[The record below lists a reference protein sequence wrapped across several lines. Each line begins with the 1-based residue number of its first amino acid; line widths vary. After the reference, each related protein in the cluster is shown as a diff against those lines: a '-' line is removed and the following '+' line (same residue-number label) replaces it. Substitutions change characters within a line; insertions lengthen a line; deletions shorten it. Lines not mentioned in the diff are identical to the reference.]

1 MVHGSRVIARTFI
14 QQLLSSEDVLD
25 ILLNAGYF
33 KNEDNCEQK
42 WLLCSREMKIK
53 KQGLGD
59 ISPYS
64 LF

>member
-1 MVHGSRVIARTFI
+1 MAQELLQEHSFNNY
-14 QQLLSSEDVLD
+14 LLSSEDVLG

-42 WLLCSREMKIK
+42 WLLSSREMRIK

-59 ISPYS
+59 ISPYY
-64 LF
+64 LI